1 MADKMTFAEYIR
13 NPTGARS
20 RMVGEADTARAV
32 YNDKYNKML
41 LLCAGHINYILWK
54 EEPKRYIIYI
64 QMPSETTKNLYYDVF
79 VEFMATDDVEFR
91 IGKLDGYNVRFY
103 SNDPNFTFTYAY
115 AFNKRGLL
123 IPELIPKISKKA
135 IETPPRITNP
145 NELAGYVKS
154 IYFAYLFM
162 QNRGL
167 FNKLMWL
174 QAIPMSQ
181 MKNWAMQHVMDSDR
195 KYLYAQN
202 FQKVAKQAGKPG
214 SVKVSVQD
222 PKGGLEKAAKA
233 VDTNAKYTSKIQ
245 RVAKASASHSVPT
258 VKTVKRTTKRR

>member
-1 MADKMTFAEYIR
+1 
-13 NPTGARS
+13 
-20 RMVGEADTARAV
+20 
-32 YNDKYNKML
+32 
-41 LLCAGHINYILWK
+41 
-54 EEPKRYIIYI
+54 
-64 QMPSETTKNLYYDVF
+64 
-79 VEFMATDDVEFR
+79 
-91 IGKLDGYNVRFY
+91 
-103 SNDPNFTFTYAY
+103 
-115 AFNKRGLL
+115 
-123 IPELIPKISKKA
+123 
-135 IETPPRITNP
+135 
-145 NELAGYVKS
+145 
-154 IYFAYLFM
+154 M

>member
-54 EEPKRYIIYI
+54 DEPKRYIIYI

-79 VEFMATDDVEFR
+79 VEFTATDDVKFR
-91 IGKLDGYNVRFY
+91 IGKLDGYNVRFF

-123 IPELIPKISKKA
+123 IPELVNKVSKKA
-135 IETPPRITNP
+135 LGTPPHTTNP

-162 QNRGL
+162 ENRGL

-181 MKNWAMQHVMDSDR
+181 MKNWVQQYVMDSDR

-202 FQKVAKQAGKPG
+202 FQKVAKQAGRPG
-214 SVKVSVQD
+214 GIRVSGQD
-222 PKGGLEKAAKA
+222 PKTGLERAAKA
-233 VDTNAKYTSKIQ
+233 VDTTKTYSRKIRQ
-245 RVAKASASHSVPT
+245 VAKASSSHNVST
-258 VKTVKRTTKRR
+258 VKTVKTIKRR